1 MKNKKDILKAI
12 FITNKFL
19 NTKHLDVLL
28 AILYLSKGTL
38 NENTFCFNIS
48 VINKVLYNTFEM
60 TTKKK
65 RYLKETIKYFIEE
78 NIIEVIDTDSEN
90 YEIKNTF
97 LVNSKEDNFTII
109 TLDELRK
116 IAEIKVGKKDT
127 IVNYYLK
134 LLSTINN
141 KTKVGYWTIE
151 DLAEDIS
158 ISTRT
163 IIDYNEILENAKLI
177 YIKRFNK
184 TKTVSGKVQRLN
196 NIYGRF
202 ADKYAIEEYAK
213 DRISNLDRIEA
224 SNKLNAN
231 KSKSISKQYNDFV
244 NGKYTGD
251 VSSLYDKCKL
261 YNKANP
267 DKEKDLRVF
276 DSAFNIDI
284 DDEPTYKYINNDERF
299 GNPFN

>member
-1 MKNKKDILKAI
+1 MKNKKDIFKDIL
-12 FITNKFL
+12 ITNKYL

-28 AILYLSKGTL
+28 AISYLSKGTL

-60 TTKKK
+60 TAKKK
-65 RYLKETIKYFIEE
+65 RDLKETIKYFIEE

-97 LVNSKEDNFTII
+97 LVNSKEGNFTII

-116 IAEIKVGKKDT
+116 ISEIKVGKKDT
-127 IVNYYLK
+127 LVNYYLK

-151 DLAEDIS
+151 DLGEDVN

-163 IIDYNEILENAKLI
+163 VKDYNKILEDAELI

-184 TKTVSGKVQRLN
+184 TKLVNGKTQRLN

-202 ADKYAIEEYAK
+202 TDKYAIDKYAK

-231 KSKSISKQYNDFV
+231 ESKSISKQYNDFV
-244 NGKYTGD
+244 NGTYTGD

-261 YNKANP
+261 YNKAKP
-267 DKEKDLRVF
+267 DKEKDLSVF
-276 DSAFNIDI
+276 DVN
-284 DDEPTYKYINNDERF
+284 DEPTYKYINNDERF